1 MITELH
7 DLSVVIIYKFT
18 GHLSIISFLVFLVFV
33 YFLYY
38 FTNVI
43 QKPQLVCRNGKFKDH
58 IKNHVVELQKDYWP
72 LIWCIRPLLMTVIHS
87 LFGHTVQFSFTRY
100 FHNFSCI

>member
-7 DLSVVIIYKFT
+7 DVIIYKFT
-18 GHLSIISFLVFLVFV
+18 GQLSTISFLVFLLFV
-33 YFLYY
+33 YLLYY

-43 QKPQLVCRNGKFKDH
+43 QKPRLVCRNGKFEDH
-58 IKNHVVELQKDYWP
+58 IKKYVIELQKDYWP

-100 FHNFSCI
+100 FHNFSFI